1 MSKDKKVVIVL
12 ALIFSLLVIYFVNYR
27 GKRYSNGI
35 IVPTVPQ
42 QLPLAEPLNWRKGKY
57 QFNAL
62 AEFNLKARVLSTERY
77 FFDRGAELSPVDFAL
92 GWGIMSDQKVIDSL
106 SISQGGRWYQW
117 QSNEMIISPEE
128 VTAFSSNMHII
139 PANDSTDALV
149 KQVGKGDIIELHGY
163 LVEITGDDGFTWRSS
178 LSREDAGDGACEVF
192 WVKEI
197 TTIRL

>member
-12 ALIFSLLVIYFVNYR
+12 ALIFSLLVIYFVNYS
-27 GKRYSNGI
+27 GKRYSNGV

-42 QLPLAEPLNWRKGKY
+42 QLPLAESLTWRKGKY

-106 SISQGGRWYQW
+106 SISQGGRWYRW
-117 QSNEMIISPEE
+117 ESSDMIISPEE

-149 KQVGKGDIIELHGY
+149 KQVGRGDIIELHGY
-163 LVEITGDDGFTWRSS
+163 LVEITGDDGFTWGSS
-178 LSREDAGDGACEVF
+178 LSREDSGDGACEVF

-197 TTIRL
+197 SIKK